1 MKLSLS
7 ILFVLSKTQ
16 EVPECGLNEYR
27 DECGN
32 PCKETNCSGWFS
44 NLFSSF
50 KRLSLKHYFESLDQT
65 TQLIHHFVCKFVPIC
80 VFVTKD
86 LPGMKME
93 NVFLMASVFLSV
105 HVDQMNI
112 VMNVETLAKKQ
123 TAMMIQMIHPS
134 VLKVSVTFSSFH
146 VLTEF

>member
-1 MKLSLS
+1 MKLSLPM
-7 ILFVLSKTQ
+7 LFVLSKTQ

-44 NLFSSF
+44 NWFE
-50 KRLSLKHYFESLDQT
+50 RLRWKYYVETLDQT
-65 TQLIHHFVCKFVPIC
+65 TQTILHFVCKFVPIC
-80 VFVTKD
+80 VFVIKD
-86 LPGMKME
+86 LPEMKME

-112 VMNVETLAKKQ
+112 VTNVETLAKKQ

-134 VLKVSVTFSSFH
+134 VLKVIDTFSSFH
-146 VLTEF
+146 VFN